1 MSPKYGHLIHWH
13 INDFV
18 LNIIYVMGTIFFDW
32 KLLFLIFKSAYENK
46 YILSK
51 FISFVN
57 IFSVE
62 NVEQRVLTDSE
73 IWYIFNN
80 NRKFH
85 SYINNL
91 PFPILYER
99 KHDQTSN
106 LFNIFIIVIS
116 SNDILI

>member
-1 MSPKYGHLIHWH
+1 M
-13 INDFV
+13 
-18 LNIIYVMGTIFFDW
+18 
-32 KLLFLIFKSAYENK
+32 
-46 YILSK
+46 
-51 FISFVN
+51 SFVN

-62 NVEQRVLTDSE
+62 NVEQWVLRDSE

-80 NRKFH
+80 NTKFH
-85 SYINNL
+85 WYINNL

-106 LFNIFIIVIS
+106 LFGIFIIVIL